1 MESGTIKKQ
10 GTPKEMASDL
20 QELNTLLHRPK
31 KAFKNESAYADGT
44 SRERH
49 KLVRLL
55 SRQTLYRTVSSQV
68 RLLPLIFLWNYWLYR
83 VFYRCVCNLY
93 SMRLEKWLSIKIHVL
108 NY

>member
-10 GTPKEMASDL
+10 GTANEMTSTLKD
-20 QELNTLLHRPK
+20 LNTSLHRPK
-31 KAFKNESAYADGT
+31 RLFKNETIYAGGT

-68 RLLPLIFLWNYWLYR
+68 ISSFFFVSFALIHNY
-83 VFYRCVCNLY
+83 F
-93 SMRLEKWLSIKIHVL
+93 SMIYLCLAKC
-108 NY
+108 

>member
-10 GTPKEMASDL
+10 GSPKEMESAIQDL
-20 QELNTLLHRPK
+20 NVSLQRPK
-31 KAFKNESAYADGT
+31 RVLKNESTYTDGT

-68 RLLPLIFLWNYWLYR
+68 SFFI
-83 VFYRCVCNLY
+83 
-93 SMRLEKWLSIKIHVL
+93 EKWV
-108 NY
+108 

>member
-10 GTPKEMASDL
+10 GSPKEMESAI
-20 QELNTLLHRPK
+20 QELNVSLQRPK
-31 KAFKNESAYADGT
+31 KVLKNDSAYSDGT

-68 RLLPLIFLWNYWLYR
+68 RYFLENYNR
-83 VFYRCVCNLY
+83 
-93 SMRLEKWLSIKIHVL
+93 
-108 NY
+108 

>member
-10 GTPKEMASDL
+10 GTANEMTSTL
-20 QELNTLLHRPK
+20 KELNTSLHRPK
-31 KAFKNESAYADGT
+31 RLFKNETIYADGT

-68 RLLPLIFLWNYWLYR
+68 SFLLMNK
-83 VFYRCVCNLY
+83 NLAY
-93 SMRLEKWLSIKIHVL
+93 KTMKCIILKELFFR
-108 NY
+108 

>member
-10 GTPKEMASDL
+10 GTASEMTSTL
-20 QELNTLLHRPK
+20 KELNTSLHRPK
-31 KAFKNESAYADGT
+31 RLFKNETVCAVGT

-68 RLLPLIFLWNYWLYR
+68 IYLFFC
-83 VFYRCVCNLY
+83 FYTKFFQHYCMQIYPNVDYL
-93 SMRLEKWLSIKIHVL
+93 V
-108 NY
+108 